1 MRKLSLITAIS
12 FLAGSAITFANPNP
26 YAGQQARDIK
36 SMSAKDI
43 DDLKMGRGM
52 GLAKAAELNRYP
64 GPSHALELGDK
75 LALTQVQREAITAS
89 FDRMSRAAQAM
100 GEKILA
106 SEQLL
111 DQRFTHQHIDQTTL
125 AQMTGQI
132 AVMQGELRRIH
143 LAAHLEMKSI
153 LTPQQIETY
162 VTARG
167 YAGTDTGNHT
177 HSQPKH

>member
-1 MRKLSLITAIS
+1 MRKRSLVIAIS
-12 FLAGSAITFANPNP
+12 LLAGSAISFANPNP
-26 YAGQQARDIK
+26 YAGQQTRDIK
-36 SMSAKDI
+36 SLSAKEI

-64 GPSHALELGDK
+64 GPSHALELSDK
-75 LALTQVQREAITAS
+75 LALTPAQSEAIKSS
-89 FDRMSRAAQAM
+89 FERMSSAAKAL

-106 SEQLL
+106 SEQML
-111 DQRFTHQHIDQTTL
+111 DQRFAHQHIDQATL

-167 YAGTDTGNHT
+167 YTGTDSGNHS